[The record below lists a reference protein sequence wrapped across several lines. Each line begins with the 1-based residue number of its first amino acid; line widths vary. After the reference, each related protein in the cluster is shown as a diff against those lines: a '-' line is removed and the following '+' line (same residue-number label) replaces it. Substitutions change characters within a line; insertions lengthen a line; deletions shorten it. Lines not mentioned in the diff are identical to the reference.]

1 MEKSCVTDV
10 GDDKGRKERIVMRE
24 VRIVAEPFVFVSY
37 LSVECVKEL
46 NEHGYIKIR
55 GRIKAENV
63 ASYLGYA
70 SAETW
75 VKVKLVS
82 DEGLVRNYFTGI
94 LTGFYIEKE
103 GEVHILNIEVK
114 TGSFLLGIKRH
125 IRSFQTEG
133 FLYSKMAEICVK
145 DEGAECIMEK
155 PVDIPA
161 DGLVLQYQETDWE
174 FLRRIASYAG
184 VPLIATDSM
193 PGKNCCLGY
202 QGNEAIVMEANDFRM
217 EQENEEFLKRRAEGN
232 AAVEDYLY
240 YIVNS
245 REVYDLGVSVIFAG
259 KQWVIGKIVS
269 RLKGQEL
276 DHEYWLVSR
285 GRGVLKPI
293 YNHDLT
299 GVSVKAHVT
308 AVEKTVV
315 CVQIEKD
322 ENKKECGARWFDYA
336 TIYSTPDGTGWY
348 CMPETGDE
356 VRLVV
361 PGYKEAEAYVA
372 SSMHLGEAGGRT
384 DPDIKF
390 WKNKQNKEIRFTP
403 DSIVL
408 TNNAGNQVEISD
420 SAGIRIVSDRDIT
433 LQAGGDMEIKSHN
446 AAVSIDAD
454 SEILLQQKTAV
465 VRVNDEINIAGGKIY
480 MN

>member
-46 NEHGYIKIR
+46 NEHGYIKI
-55 GRIKAENV
+55 GGMIKAENV
-63 ASYLGYA
+63 ARYLGYA

-75 VKVKLVS
+75 VKVKLFS

-114 TGSFLLGIKRH
+114 TGSFLLDIKRH

-174 FLRRIASYAG
+174 FLRRMASYAG
-184 VPLIATDSM
+184 VTLIAIDSM

-202 QGNEAIVMEANDFRM
+202 QGNGAVAMEANDYRM

-232 AAVEDYLY
+232 AAIEDYLY
-240 YIVNS
+240 YIV
-245 REVYDLGVSVIFAG
+245 
-259 KQWVIGKIVS
+259 
-269 RLKGQEL
+269 
-276 DHEYWLVSR
+276 
-285 GRGVLKPI
+285 
-293 YNHDLT
+293 T
-299 GVSVKAHVT
+299 
-308 AVEKTVV
+308 
-315 CVQIEKD
+315 
-322 ENKKECGARWFDYA
+322 
-336 TIYSTPDGTGWY
+336 
-348 CMPETGDE
+348 
-356 VRLVV
+356 
-361 PGYKEAEAYVA
+361 
-372 SSMHLGEAGGRT
+372 
-384 DPDIKF
+384 
-390 WKNKQNKEIRFTP
+390 
-403 DSIVL
+403 
-408 TNNAGNQVEISD
+408 
-420 SAGIRIVSDRDIT
+420 
-433 LQAGGDMEIKSHN
+433 
-446 AAVSIDAD
+446 
-454 SEILLQQKTAV
+454 
-465 VRVNDEINIAGGKIY
+465 
-480 MN
+480 